1 MKFTKHTCCEI
12 VFHARLSAHPCGK
25 TAGYEF
31 EGKRYCLRHHPEN
44 VLQKQKVK
52 NDLERQKQHQESVAR
67 DNLLAAKAEVE
78 RKAACYDDLLA
89 ALQAV
94 SAYCG
99 TGVVPADINA
109 VMKAAISRATGEA

>member
-1 MKFTKHTCCEI
+1 LE
-12 VFHARLSAHPCGK
+12 
-25 TAGYEF
+25 
-31 EGKRYCLRHHPEN
+31 
-44 VLQKQKVK
+44 KQKWH
-52 NDLERQKQHQESVAR
+52 EESVAR
-67 DNLLAAKAEVE
+67 DNLAAAKAEVE
-78 RKAACYDDLLA
+78 RKAACFDDLLA